1 MNKVLLSII
10 IAVVFIISYSCKKDN
25 HNNNNNNPTPT
36 TPGIVSSEGMT
47 AWDNLNSTEQAK
59 VHSWNSLFIHQSVGQ
74 DLEGGCEYNGFSF
87 EYFDG
92 SDAITNKGLYAGL
105 FRASNGDPIQKIT
118 EFKNYVNNNKS
129 QLKVVCF
136 KFGYADIESSTRI
149 DVQNAYKNMVDGFRA
164 SGIRVLHITPP
175 LVYDVAYNEPKM
187 QVRTWMIETFKNDVI
202 FDLQDIESKNLDSGV
217 RCEVGG
223 VWQICDDNRSTISC
237 PSNGQGIDTPAQG
250 HLCELAARK
259 ISKAFLYAFYQSGK

>member
-1 MNKVLLSII
+1 MKKLELIVLLII
-10 IAVVFIISYSCKKDN
+10 VLGLSFSCKKDQ
-25 HNNNNNNPTPT
+25 NNNHNNPTPSS
-36 TPGIVSSEGMT
+36 PGVVSTEGIN
-47 AWDNLNSTEQAK
+47 AWDNLTSTEQLK
-59 VHSWNSLFIHQSVGQ
+59 INTWNSLFIHQSVGQ
-74 DLEGGCEYNGFSF
+74 DIEDGAEFNNFKF

-92 SDAITNKGLYAGL
+92 SASITDKGLYGGL

-118 EFKNYVNNNKS
+118 EFKNHVNRNKS

-149 DVQNAYKNMVDGFRA
+149 DVQNAYKAMVDGFRA
-164 SGIRVLHITPP
+164 DGIRVLHITPP

-202 FDLQDIESKNLDSGV
+202 FDLQDIESKNLDTGV
-217 RCEVGG
+217 RSEVGG
-223 VWQICDDNRSTISC
+223 IWQICDDNRSTVTC
-237 PSNGQGIDTPAQG
+237 PSKGQGIDTPAQG

-259 ISKAFLYAFYQSGK
+259 IAKAFLYAIYQSGK